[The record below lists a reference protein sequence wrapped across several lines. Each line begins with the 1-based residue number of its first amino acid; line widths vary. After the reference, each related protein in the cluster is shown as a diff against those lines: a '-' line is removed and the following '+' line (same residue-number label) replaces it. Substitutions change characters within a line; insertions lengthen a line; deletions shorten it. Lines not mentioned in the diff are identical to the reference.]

1 MAEATRPQVAV
12 LNPFEHVRTL
22 AQRITREVG
31 ERVVG
36 QEEAVQCIT
45 AGLFLGGHVLME
57 GVPGVGKTL
66 LARTLAD
73 VVHLK
78 FARVQFTPDLMP
90 ADVLGTYVVQVGP
103 DGRPAMTL
111 QQGPLFANVV
121 LADEINRASPKTQ
134 SALLEAMQEKQ
145 VSLGSSTYPLPS
157 PFFVVATQ
165 NPIDNEGTYPLPEAQ
180 LDRFLMKVLVRF
192 PTEDEVISIVHRTAA
207 GAEAPVGRVA
217 DADTI
222 LAAGRTIRTMPVAE
236 HVARYAVRLV
246 FATHAEHATAP
257 ACVRRY
263 IRAGA
268 SPRAAQSILAVA
280 KFFAL
285 VDGRLNVAVEDV
297 QRAAY
302 PCLRHRIILNFDA
315 LADEATPDTLIRQT
329 MMELGGKDEKKS
341 AAAVASAQQASSS
354 SGSGAKKK

>member
-1 MAEATRPQVAV
+1 MAESTKQVHV
-12 LNPFEHVRTL
+12 LNPFEHVRSL
-22 AQRITREVG
+22 CQRITRQVA

-36 QEEAVQCIT
+36 QEEAVECVT
-45 AGLFLGGHVLME
+45 AGLLLGGHILME

-73 VVHLK
+73 VVHLR
-78 FARVQFTPDLMP
+78 FHRVQFTPDLMP
-90 ADVLGTYVVQVGP
+90 ADVLGTYMVQTGP
-103 DGRPAMTL
+103 DGRPVMTL
-111 QQGPLFANVV
+111 QPGPLFSNVV

-134 SALLEAMQEKQ
+134 SALLEAMQERQ
-145 VSLGSSTYPLPS
+145 ISLGNTTHALPA

-192 PTEDEVISIVHRTAA
+192 PTEDEVLDIVAKTSG
-207 GAEAPVGRVA
+207 GAEATVQKVA
-217 DADTI
+217 DADMI
-222 LAAGRTIRTMPVAE
+222 IGAGKTIRQMPVAD

-246 FATHAEHATAP
+246 FATHPDHKSAP
-257 ACVRRY
+257 AAIRRY
-263 IRAGA
+263 VKAGA
-268 SPRAAQSILAVA
+268 SPRAAQSVLAVA

-302 PCLRHRIILNFDA
+302 PCLRHRILLNFDA
-315 LADEATPDTLIRQT
+315 IADEATTDTLIHQT
-329 MMELGGKDEKKS
+329 LIEIDRKPDDL
-341 AAAVASAQQASSS
+341 AAAAKA
-354 SGSGAKKK
+354 AKKK